1 MAAGFV
7 KRPSG
12 TGTAFGHD
20 RNRHR
25 TKGPRTGGTDRRDT
39 GSHDPGPARQ
49 KAMSSGER
57 AATGSEGASAPEG
70 SGRTGSR
77 SGSCEPGGPRASAH
91 GPSGGTEASAEDP
104 AGRGI
109 TDFGPGN
116 RQGKEEEREFRI
128 RRAANRQGF
137 GPDGEPAGKPEG
149 LRPQGTP
156 EDAGPGPV
164 PVTALEKAHCG
175 RPASAEPDAKGQWG
189 PAAMPGPITVWG
201 TRAYRALPVG
211 PAPLRLVVPACHRAL
226 IPAHLCVVIPAKAG
240 MTGLALASAVRVVW
254 QAWIN
259 PDSPLPSPHFA

>member
-77 SGSCEPGGPRASAH
+77 PGSCEPGGPRASAH

-189 PAAMPGPITVWG
+189 PAAMPGPSTVWG
-201 TRAYRALPVG
+201 MRLSCPAGRSGAPPACRSGVPSRPHSG
-211 PAPLRLVVPACHRAL
+211 APLRRHSSESRDD
-226 IPAHLCVVIPAKAG
+226 G
-240 MTGLALASAVRVVW
+240 TGVGLGVCVVW